1 MIFYQWG
8 TKATPLG
15 ETGIKKCE
23 RCGNSGPW
31 LIYESKKQ
39 FKLYWI
45 RVAQWNKHY
54 AASCMTCPNKRE
66 IPRENIEKVIAT
78 NPTLKFS
85 PAISDDPDETKY
97 ILCGNPECKEK
108 LSVTTK
114 FCEKCGLR
122 RREFCA
128 SCGNISPP
136 GSRFCVH
143 DGSKFD

>member
-45 RVAQWNKHY
+45 RLAQWNKHY
-54 AASCMTCPNKRE
+54 AASCMTCPNTRE
-66 IPRENIEKVIAT
+66 IPRENIERVIAS

-85 PAISDDPDETKY
+85 PGISNDPDETKY
-97 ILCGNPECKEK
+97 ILCVNPECKEK
-108 LSVTTK
+108 LSETTK
-114 FCEKCGLR
+114 FCEKCGHR

-143 DGSKFD
+143 DGSKFE